1 MKRRGWLRYETVLMV
16 LLSLNFGIVF
26 FDRNAMSYLG
36 PFVQKDLGLTNA
48 HIGLIAS
55 GFSLAWGLS
64 GFVGGTVIDRI
75 GHRKLFLVGA
85 TAIFSVCSLISGLA
99 SSFAVLIAARM
110 LMGLFE
116 GPMNP
121 VQQSF
126 AAAEASPESRGLS
139 MGFVQNF
146 GSNLIGSGIAPLV
159 IGALAVSVG
168 WRHAFFVAA
177 GPGMVM
183 AVLILLIVREPKV
196 DKGAAAVSS
205 DATPRMSILQ
215 MLSHRNVWLSMVIS
229 LFSVPWMILGWT
241 FLPLL
246 YANYR
251 HFDQAT
257 SSALMAVLGLSAA
270 AGAFILPGLS
280 DRIGRRPVLIFGSLL
295 GAGVPLAALYWG
307 GPVWMLGVL
316 LAVFWLASGTF
327 PLFMGTI
334 PSETIS
340 ARYVA
345 TVCGLTQGLGE
356 AVGGFIAPTATGRA
370 ADLWGLPAAMWIMAA
385 CAVVSSLLALFLKET
400 APAKVG
406 ASGPALMEAAAP

>member
-1 MKRRGWLRYETVLMV
+1 MNRKALYQAVLML

-36 PFVQKDLGLTNA
+36 PFVQKDLKLTNA
-48 HIGLIAS
+48 DIGLIAS

-64 GFVGGTVIDRI
+64 GFVGGTVIDRM
-75 GHRKLFLVGA
+75 GHRKLFLVCA
-85 TAIFSVCSLISGLA
+85 TVVFSVCSLISGLA
-99 SSFAVLIAARM
+99 SSFLVLIGARM

-126 AAAEASPESRGLS
+126 AAAEADPRFRGLS

-146 GSNLIGSGIAPLV
+146 GSNLIGSGIAPLL
-159 IGALAVSVG
+159 IGALAVSFG

-177 GPGMVM
+177 APGLAM
-183 AVLILLIVREPKV
+183 ALLIFLIVHEPKV
-196 DKGAAAVSS
+196 DKSAAEAHVEG
-205 DATPRMSILQ
+205 RMSMLQ
-215 MLSHRNVWLSMVIS
+215 MLRHRNVWLSMVIS

-251 HFDQAT
+251 HFDTAT
-257 SSALMAVLGLSAA
+257 ASGLMAVLGFSATL
-270 AGAFILPGLS
+270 GAFILPGLS
-280 DRIGRRPVLIFGSLL
+280 DIVGRKPVMILGSLL
-295 GAGVPLAALYWG
+295 GIGVPIAALYWG
-307 GPVWMLGVL
+307 GSVWGLGAL
-316 LAVFWLASGTF
+316 LFVCWLASGTF
-327 PLFMGTI
+327 PIFMGTI

-345 TVCGLTQGLGE
+345 TACGLTQGLGE
-356 AVGGFIAPTATGRA
+356 AVGGFIAPTAAGKA
-370 ADLWGLPAAMWIMAA
+370 ADVWGLPSAMWIMAA
-385 CAVVSSLLALFLKET
+385 CALIAGVLSLFLKET
-400 APAKVG
+400 APAKLG
-406 ASGPALMEAAAP
+406 ASAGALAEAAGP